1 MTVRHCCSVVA
12 HQLLIYKGIASSERV
27 RRQILSAC
35 EPQILGKCA
44 GHDQDPLEIPAEI
57 RDLTAKSV
65 EEASK
70 AFGSFIEAAHK
81 ATAQAE
87 GTASAL
93 QSTAKDVSAKALSFT
108 EANLKS
114 AFDHAQKLIQAKDP
128 QEILAHQSEYVKKQ
142 LAAMEEHA
150 KELGSA
156 VLKAVTPDTASRSA
170 RPF

>member
-1 MTVRHCCSVVA
+1 MSK
-12 HQLLIYKGIASSERV
+12 IPY
-27 RRQILSAC
+27 
-35 EPQILGKCA
+35 
-44 GHDQDPLEIPAEI
+44 EIPAEI

-65 EEASK
+65 EEARK

-87 GTASAL
+87 GTG
-93 QSTAKDVSAKALSFT
+93 AKALSFT
-108 EANLKS
+108 EAHLKA

-150 KELGSA
+150 KELGTA
-156 VLKAVTPDTASRSA
+156 VLKAVTPGK
-170 RPF
+170 

>member
-1 MTVRHCCSVVA
+1 MTK
-12 HQLLIYKGIASSERV
+12 IPY
-27 RRQILSAC
+27 
-35 EPQILGKCA
+35 
-44 GHDQDPLEIPAEI
+44 EIPAEI

-65 EEASK
+65 EEARK

-87 GTASAL
+87 GTANAL
-93 QSTAKDVSAKALSFT
+93 QSSAKDVSAKALSFT
-108 EANLKS
+108 EANLKA

-150 KELGSA
+150 KELGTA
-156 VLKAVTPDTASRSA
+156 VLKVVTPDKLSRHCGLAVSWSGWQGPAHGKHQLGSPAPSASLASVLLASISSA
-170 RPF
+170 RWACRA

>member
-1 MTVRHCCSVVA
+1 MTVRQYCSVVA

-27 RRQILSAC
+27 RRQILSAYD
-35 EPQILGKCA
+35 QGKVQA
-44 GHDQDPLEIPAEI
+44 MTKIPYEIPTEI

-65 EEASK
+65 EEARK
-70 AFGSFIEAAHK
+70 AFESFIEAAHK

-93 QSTAKDVSAKALSFT
+93 QSSAKGVSAKALSFT
-108 EANLKS
+108 EANLKA

-142 LAAMEEHA
+142 LVAMEEHA
-150 KELGSA
+150 KELGTA
-156 VLKAVTPDTASRSA
+156 VLKAVTPDK
-170 RPF
+170 

>member
-1 MTVRHCCSVVA
+1 MTK
-12 HQLLIYKGIASSERV
+12 IPY
-27 RRQILSAC
+27 
-35 EPQILGKCA
+35 
-44 GHDQDPLEIPAEI
+44 EIPTEI

-65 EEASK
+65 EEARK
-70 AFGSFIEAAHK
+70 AFGSFIGAAHK

-87 GTASAL
+87 GTANTL

-108 EANLKS
+108 EANLKA

-150 KELGSA
+150 KELGTA
-156 VLKAVTPDTASRSA
+156 VLKAVTPDK
-170 RPF
+170 

>member
-1 MTVRHCCSVVA
+1 MTK
-12 HQLLIYKGIASSERV
+12 IPY
-27 RRQILSAC
+27 
-35 EPQILGKCA
+35 
-44 GHDQDPLEIPAEI
+44 EIPAEI

-65 EEASK
+65 EEARK

-87 GTASAL
+87 GTANAL
-93 QSTAKDVSAKALSFT
+93 QSSASTKALSFT
-108 EANLKS
+108 EANLKA

-150 KELGSA
+150 KELGTA
-156 VLKAVTPDTASRSA
+156 VLKAVTPGK
-170 RPF
+170 